1 MERSIEKLSKDLLF
15 YIANQREKVPS
26 VLSTLLPRLYP
37 DYNEEQIFEIRNR
50 ILKNISSR

>member
-50 ILKNISSR
+50 ILKNISSQ